1 VVEINMVEATVN
13 IPGYRVLEQIYT
25 GTRTL
30 VYRGLRKQDQ
40 QPVVIK
46 LMRNEY
52 PSFNELVQFRN
63 QYTIAKNLDIPG
75 IVQPL
80 SLETHGNRYALVME
94 DFGGISL
101 QEWMKQNIASVEEFL
116 DIAIQT
122 TLIIEK
128 LHRDR
133 IIHKD
138 IKPANILINPTTKQI
153 KIIDFSIA
161 SLLPRETQEIQ
172 NLKVL
177 EGTLAYLSPE
187 QTGRMNRGIDYRS
200 DFYSLGVTFFELLT
214 GQLPFQS
221 NDPLELVHC
230 HIAKQPP
237 SVISYQL
244 SVTREEIPQVLSD
257 IVMKLMAKNA
267 EDRYQSAFGLRYD
280 LKLCLQQWQKSKQIT
295 AFELGNRDICDRFLI
310 PEKLYG
316 REAEVTA
323 LLQAFDHVS
332 SGNQEIILVAG
343 FSGIG
348 KTAVVNE
355 VHKPIVRQRGYFI
368 KGKYDQFQRNIP
380 FSAFVQAFCDLIAQL
395 LSESDANLQQWKTKI
410 LENLGEN
417 GQVIIDVI
425 PELEKIIGSQPPVP
439 ELFGTAAQNR
449 FNLVFQKFIQV
460 FADKAH
466 PLVIFL
472 DDLQWA
478 DLASLKLMQLLIN
491 ENDIGYLLLIGA
503 YRDNEV
509 TTAHPLMLTL
519 EELSKKGLSINTITL
534 SPLKPSDVNQLIAET
549 LNSSLKLATPLA
561 ELVYQN
567 TQGNP
572 FFTNQ
577 LLKSLY
583 EDGLI
588 KFNFDSG
595 YWQCDI
601 SHIRSIALKDDVV
614 DFMALQLQK
623 LPIATQ
629 KVLQLAACIGNQFDL
644 NTLTIICEQSL
655 EETATSLWKA
665 LQAGLIAP
673 QSEIYKFFQDDNDLL
688 VIDQLPITNHQ
699 LPNYKFLH
707 DRVQQAAYSLIAAE
721 HKKSTHLKIG
731 QLLLENTPE
740 TEWREKIFAIV
751 NQLNFGAELITQQS
765 QRNQLAS
772 LNLIAGQKAKA
783 TTAFLAAIEYLNR
796 GINLLREDCWQ
807 SQYELTLALYTD
819 ATEAAYFGSKFEQM
833 ERFAEVVLQQAQI
846 LLDKIKIYEI
856 KVIASIVQTQQQ
868 QAIQIA
874 LFVLQLLDI
883 NIPNQP
889 SANEIQQAIEEV
901 AADLAGQE
909 IADLINLPVMN
920 HPEKIAAMRLLMAV
934 LPAAFQ
940 TAPELM
946 PIITLK
952 MVSLSIN
959 YGNCAVSAYGYC
971 LYGLLLCG
979 AFGNID
985 SGYQFGNLAL
995 KIVSKFDA
1003 KELQAKIFTVVNA
1016 HIKFW
1021 KEHLMNTLSPAL
1033 EGYAM
1038 GLEMGDSEYA
1048 GYCAYIYPV
1057 HSFWS
1062 GKELGQTEKAVQTYC
1077 EALTQIKQQVA
1088 LTWNQIY
1095 WQTVLN
1101 LQGKSEN
1108 VCYLIGSAFDEK
1120 EMLPRHQQMNDFY
1133 TMGHL
1138 FLNKLML
1145 CYLFEDIPQA
1155 VENAAKAEKC
1165 LGGLTGLIVVSL
1177 IYFYDS
1183 LARLALYPNASEDEQ
1198 AEIFKKIQANQE
1210 KMQQWAEHAPM
1221 NFLHKYYLVEAE
1233 CDRVLGKYVEAMELY
1248 DRAIALAK
1256 ENEYLNEE
1264 ALIHEL
1270 AAKFYLDWGKNKI
1283 ASIYMTDAYYAYAR
1297 WGAKAKVAHLESKYP
1312 QLLTSILQSERKP
1325 SKIGETISLIS
1336 TGTIHSTSKETSTI
1350 LDLAGVMKAA
1360 QAISGEMQLEQ
1371 LLSALM
1377 RVVLEN
1383 AGATKCALI
1392 LSKAEKLVIEATG
1405 STEETGTKVLQSLPL
1420 EASQT
1425 VPVSFIYYVART
1437 HKTLVID
1444 DSRTTASTE
1453 QFSSLQNDPYIQR
1466 QQPKSLMCN
1475 PILYRGKLIGILYLE
1490 NNLTAGAFTS
1500 SRMELLSLLC
1510 SQAAISLE
1518 NARLYQQAQDYAQ
1531 QLEQSLS
1538 HLQQIQLQL
1547 VQSEKMSA
1555 LGNLVAGVAHEIN
1568 NPVGFI
1574 AGNLEPAQNYVQDL
1588 FYLINLYQQ
1597 KYPNPDLE
1605 IQAEIA
1611 AIDLEYVREDLPK
1624 LILSMQEG
1632 VQRIR
1637 SISDSLRSFSRADTE
1652 NKIAFNIHE
1661 GIDSTILILKHRLK
1675 ANNNRPAIEVVKN
1688 YGDIPPIPCFAGQLN
1703 QVFMNLLAN
1712 AIDAL
1717 EESNFGRNFQE
1728 IQAHPNCI
1736 TVSTSMSQDKN
1747 SVFIRIQDNG
1757 VGMSE
1762 QVRQK
1767 IFDHLFTTKAIG
1779 KGTGLGLSIARQIVV
1794 EKHGGTL
1801 EVNSTPGLGAEF
1813 VITIPA

>member
-1 VVEINMVEATVN
+1 MVEATVN
-13 IPGYRVLEQIYT
+13 IPGYRVLEKIYT

-80 SLETHGNRYALVME
+80 SLETHGNGYALVME

-101 QEWMKQNIASVEEFL
+101 QEWMKQNIPSVEEFL
-116 DIAIQT
+116 DIAIQIS
-122 TLIIEK
+122 LILEK

-214 GQLPFQS
+214 GRLPFQS

-237 SVISYQL
+237 SFTS
-244 SVTREEIPQVLSD
+244 EEIPQVLSD
-257 IVMKLMAKNA
+257 IVTKLMAKNA

-280 LKLCLQQWQKSKQIT
+280 LELCLQQWQKTKQIT
-295 AFELGNRDICDRFLI
+295 TFELGNRDICDRFLI

-316 REAEVTA
+316 REVEVTT
-323 LLQAFDHVS
+323 LLQAFEYVS

-380 FSAFVQAFCDLIAQL
+380 FSAFVQAFRDLIAQL
-395 LSESDANLQQWKTKI
+395 LSESDTNLQQWKTKI

-417 GQVIIDVI
+417 GQIIIDVI

-478 DLASLKLMQLLIN
+478 DLASLKLIQLLIN
-491 ENDIGYLLLIGA
+491 ENNTGYLLLIGA

-534 SPLKPSDVNQLIAET
+534 SPLKQSDVNQLIAET
-549 LNSSLKLATPLA
+549 LNCSLELALPLA

-601 SHIRSIALKDDVV
+601 SQIRSIALKDDVV

-623 LPIATQ
+623 LPVSTQ

-644 NTLTIICEQSL
+644 NTLAIICEQSL
-655 EETATSLWKA
+655 EETAASLWKA
-665 LQAGLIAP
+665 LQAGLIVP
-673 QSEIYKFFQDDNDLL
+673 QSEIYKFFQDDDNDLL
-688 VIDQLPITNHQ
+688 VIDQLAITNHQ

-721 HKKSTHLKIG
+721 QKKSTHLNIG
-731 QLLLENTPE
+731 QLLLQNIPE
-740 TEWREKIFAIV
+740 TEWRDKIFAIV
-751 NQLNFGAELITQQS
+751 NQLNIGAELITQQE

-807 SQYELTLALYTD
+807 SQYELTLALYTN
-819 ATEAAYFGSKFEQM
+819 AAEAAYFGSKFEQM
-833 ERFAEVVLQQAQI
+833 ERFAEVVIQQAQT

-856 KVIASIVQTQQQ
+856 KVIAAIVQTQQQ
-868 QAIQIA
+868 QAIKIA

-901 AADLAGQE
+901 SADLAGKE

-920 HPEKIAAMRLLMAV
+920 NPEKIAAMRLLMAV
-934 LPAAFQ
+934 IPAAFQ
-940 TAPELM
+940 TAPELV

-1038 GLEMGDSEYA
+1038 GLETGDLEYA

-1062 GKELGQTEKAVQTYC
+1062 GKELGQTEKEVQTYC

-1198 AEIFKKIQANQE
+1198 AEIFHNIQANQE

-1270 AAKFYLDWGKNKI
+1270 AAKFYLQWGKNKI

-1297 WGAKAKVAHLESKYP
+1297 WGAKAKVAYLESKYP
-1312 QLLTSILQSERKP
+1312 QLLTSILQAERKP

-1336 TGTIHSTSKETSTI
+1336 TGTIHSTSKETSVI

-1360 QAISGEMQLEQ
+1360 QAISGEIQLEQ
-1371 LLSALM
+1371 LLSTLM

-1392 LSKAEKLVIEATG
+1392 LSKAEKWVIEATG
-1405 STEETGTKVLQSLPL
+1405 STEETGTKVLQSIPL
-1420 EASQT
+1420 ETSQT
-1425 VPVSFIYYVART
+1425 VPVSLIYYVART

-1531 QLEQSLS
+1531 QLEQSLN

-1574 AGNLEPAQNYVQDL
+1574 AGNLEPAQKYVQDL
-1588 FYLINLYQQ
+1588 FHLINLYQQ

-1652 NKIAFNIHE
+1652 SKIAFNIHE
-1661 GIDSTILILKHRLK
+1661 GLDSTILILKHRLK
-1675 ANNNRPAIEVVKN
+1675 ANNTRPAIEVVKN

-1728 IQAHPNCI
+1728 IKAHPNCI

-1747 SVFIRIQDNG
+1747 SVLIRIQDNG

>member
-1 VVEINMVEATVN
+1 
-13 IPGYRVLEQIYT
+13 
-25 GTRTL
+25 
-30 VYRGLRKQDQ
+30 
-40 QPVVIK
+40 
-46 LMRNEY
+46 
-52 PSFNELVQFRN
+52 
-63 QYTIAKNLDIPG
+63 
-75 IVQPL
+75 
-80 SLETHGNRYALVME
+80 
-94 DFGGISL
+94 
-101 QEWMKQNIASVEEFL
+101 
-116 DIAIQT
+116 
-122 TLIIEK
+122 
-128 LHRDR
+128 
-133 IIHKD
+133 
-138 IKPANILINPTTKQI
+138 
-153 KIIDFSIA
+153 
-161 SLLPRETQEIQ
+161 
-172 NLKVL
+172 
-177 EGTLAYLSPE
+177 
-187 QTGRMNRGIDYRS
+187 
-200 DFYSLGVTFFELLT
+200 
-214 GQLPFQS
+214 
-221 NDPLELVHC
+221 
-230 HIAKQPP
+230 
-237 SVISYQL
+237 
-244 SVTREEIPQVLSD
+244 
-257 IVMKLMAKNA
+257 
-267 EDRYQSAFGLRYD
+267 
-280 LKLCLQQWQKSKQIT
+280 
-295 AFELGNRDICDRFLI
+295 
-310 PEKLYG
+310 
-316 REAEVTA
+316 
-323 LLQAFDHVS
+323 
-332 SGNQEIILVAG
+332 
-343 FSGIG
+343 
-348 KTAVVNE
+348 
-355 VHKPIVRQRGYFI
+355 
-368 KGKYDQFQRNIP
+368 
-380 FSAFVQAFCDLIAQL
+380 
-395 LSESDANLQQWKTKI
+395 
-410 LENLGEN
+410 
-417 GQVIIDVI
+417 
-425 PELEKIIGSQPPVP
+425 
-439 ELFGTAAQNR
+439 
-449 FNLVFQKFIQV
+449 
-460 FADKAH
+460 
-466 PLVIFL
+466 
-472 DDLQWA
+472 
-478 DLASLKLMQLLIN
+478 
-491 ENDIGYLLLIGA
+491 
-503 YRDNEV
+503 
-509 TTAHPLMLTL
+509 
-519 EELSKKGLSINTITL
+519 
-534 SPLKPSDVNQLIAET
+534 
-549 LNSSLKLATPLA
+549 
-561 ELVYQN
+561 
-567 TQGNP
+567 
-572 FFTNQ
+572 
-577 LLKSLY
+577 
-583 EDGLI
+583 
-588 KFNFDSG
+588 
-595 YWQCDI
+595 
-601 SHIRSIALKDDVV
+601 
-614 DFMALQLQK
+614 
-623 LPIATQ
+623 
-629 KVLQLAACIGNQFDL
+629 
-644 NTLTIICEQSL
+644 
-655 EETATSLWKA
+655 
-665 LQAGLIAP
+665 
-673 QSEIYKFFQDDNDLL
+673 
-688 VIDQLPITNHQ
+688 
-699 LPNYKFLH
+699 
-707 DRVQQAAYSLIAAE
+707 
-721 HKKSTHLKIG
+721 
-731 QLLLENTPE
+731 
-740 TEWREKIFAIV
+740 
-751 NQLNFGAELITQQS
+751 
-765 QRNQLAS
+765 
-772 LNLIAGQKAKA
+772 
-783 TTAFLAAIEYLNR
+783 
-796 GINLLREDCWQ
+796 
-807 SQYELTLALYTD
+807 
-819 ATEAAYFGSKFEQM
+819 
-833 ERFAEVVLQQAQI
+833 
-846 LLDKIKIYEI
+846 
-856 KVIASIVQTQQQ
+856 
-868 QAIQIA
+868 
-874 LFVLQLLDI
+874 
-883 NIPNQP
+883 
-889 SANEIQQAIEEV
+889 
-901 AADLAGQE
+901 
-909 IADLINLPVMN
+909 
-920 HPEKIAAMRLLMAV
+920 MRLLMAV
-934 LPAAFQ
+934 LSAAFQ

-1038 GLEMGDSEYA
+1038 GLETGDLEHA

-1062 GKELGQTEKAVQTYC
+1062 GKELGQTEKEVQTYC

-1108 VCYLIGSAFDEK
+1108 VCYLIGSTFDEK

-1133 TMGHL
+1133 TMDHL

-1183 LARLALYPNASEDEQ
+1183 LARLALYPNASEAEQ

-1270 AAKFYLDWGKNKI
+1270 AAKFYLQWGKNKI

-1297 WGAKAKVAHLESKYP
+1297 WGAKAKVAYLESKYP
-1312 QLLTSILQSERKP
+1312 QLLTSILQAERKP

-1336 TGTIHSTSKETSTI
+1336 TGTIHSTSKETSAI

-1360 QAISGEMQLEQ
+1360 QAISGEIQPEQ
-1371 LLSALM
+1371 LLSTLM

-1392 LSKAEKLVIEATG
+1392 LSKAEKWVIEATG
-1405 STEETGTKVLQSLPL
+1405 STEETGTKVLQSIPL
-1420 EASQT
+1420 ETSQT
-1425 VPVSFIYYVART
+1425 VPVSLIYYVART

-1531 QLEQSLS
+1531 QLEQSLN

-1574 AGNLEPAQNYVQDL
+1574 AGNLEPAQKYVQDL
-1588 FYLINLYQQ
+1588 FHLINLYQQ

-1652 NKIAFNIHE
+1652 SKIAFNIHE
-1661 GIDSTILILKHRLK
+1661 GLDSTILILKHRLK
-1675 ANNNRPAIEVVKN
+1675 ANNTRPAIEVVKN

-1736 TVSTSMSQDKN
+1736 TVSTNMSQDKN
-1747 SVFIRIQDNG
+1747 SVLIRIQDNG